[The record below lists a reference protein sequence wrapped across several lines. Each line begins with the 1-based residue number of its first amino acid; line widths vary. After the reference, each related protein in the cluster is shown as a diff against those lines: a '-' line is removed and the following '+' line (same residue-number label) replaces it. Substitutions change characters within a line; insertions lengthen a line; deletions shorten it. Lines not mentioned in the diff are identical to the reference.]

1 MVAYGWYL
9 LIGFVVGVLFAN
21 RDRLLPAWRD
31 AKAFAEQVVGK
42 GRRSEGSKGDND
54 GVKVVDA
61 EVVDELPGSAVMLPG
76 KKEDE
81 EFKGRF

>member
-31 AKAFAEQVVGK
+31 ARAFAEQVVGK
-42 GRRSEGSKGDND
+42 RHSAGGTGKDD

-61 EVVDELPGSAVMLPG
+61 GVVDELPGSAVMRPG